1 MKHAQR
7 VAVVTCV
14 ATLVLIAVGAYVRA
28 SGSGLGCP
36 DWPTCEGT
44 TVLPTNRA
52 SAIELTHRYIA
63 SLVGLLVVTQAVLA
77 WRFYRH
83 APVVFWGAVLLVP
96 LVGIQGMLGAITV
109 WRELPPEI
117 VATHLVTAMVV
128 LSFMATVTVG
138 MFLEDPSRR
147 TALSAAARRAARGLA
162 LRAVVAIAVL
172 ATLVWIGG
180 YITKSGAAWACP
192 DWPTC
197 EGLRVVPA
205 KDSKEITHMA
215 HRYIAAGIALV
226 LLPVVVSAWR
236 HRHALWWAGPVA
248 LGVAGLYGAQIGV
261 GALNVWFE
269 FPEPLTVAHTALAAG
284 IWFLL
289 SSAAAIGY
297 YAPVGERGA
306 VVRASEV
313 PA

>member
-44 TVLPTNRA
+44 NVLPASRE

-63 SLVGLLVVTQAVLA
+63 SFVGLLVITQAALA

-83 APVVFWGAVLLVP
+83 APVVIWGAVLLVP
-96 LVGIQGMLGAITV
+96 LVGIQGILGAITV
-109 WRELPPEI
+109 WKELPPEV
-117 VATHLVTAMVV
+117 VATHLVTAMIV
-128 LSFMATVTVG
+128 LSFMAMVTVG
-138 MFLEDPSRR
+138 MFLEDPDRR
-147 TALSAAARRAARGLA
+147 TALSAPARSAARSLA

-172 ATLVWIGG
+172 AALVWIGG
-180 YITKSGAAWACP
+180 YITKSGGAWACSG
-192 DWPTC
+192 WPTC
-197 EGLRVVPA
+197 DGLRVLPA
-205 KDSKEITHMA
+205 QDSKEITHMV
-215 HRYIAAGIALV
+215 HRYIAAGIAVVLV
-226 LLPVVVSAWR
+226 PLIAYAWR
-236 HRHALWWAGPVA
+236 HRRELWWAAPVA
-248 LGVAGLYGAQIGV
+248 LGVAALYGAQVVV

-289 SSAAAIGY
+289 SGAAAIGY
-297 YAPVGERGA
+297 YAPVGERGR